1 MNNIEREVRIV
12 ACNALASGVRIRGSE
27 DEMWQKLKAVPNGG
41 MAKEIFDSR
50 IPTRDLVEMAQK
62 SLQERE
68 SHMFFLNWV

>member
-50 IPTRDLVEMAQK
+50 IPTRDLVLHTKNHYRKEK
-62 SLQERE
+62 VIC
-68 SHMFFLNWV
+68 FF